1 MKQYFD
7 LVNMVLKKG
16 DYGSNRTKINAISY
30 FGTQSRYDLTK
41 GFPLLTTKKVNFNA
55 IVHELLWFIKGD
67 TNIKYLVDNNVKIW
81 NEWPYEKYK
90 NSSSYQNETLFEFVL
105 KIKND
110 NNFASKWGDLGPV
123 YGKQWRNFNGID
135 QLSKAIED
143 IKNNSRSRRIIVNS
157 WNVSE
162 IDKMALPPCHCFYQ
176 FYVDSQKRLSCNL
189 YQRSADIFL
198 GVPFNIASYALLTH
212 MVAQVTNT
220 IPYEFIHTIGI
231 AHIYENHMDAI
242 KVQLERDFKKLPNLK
257 LNFNIRNIFDF
268 KFNDIE
274 IENYECHP
282 FIKGEVAV

>member
-257 LNFNIRNIFDF
+257 LNFNIR
-268 KFNDIE
+268 
-274 IENYECHP
+274 
-282 FIKGEVAV
+282 